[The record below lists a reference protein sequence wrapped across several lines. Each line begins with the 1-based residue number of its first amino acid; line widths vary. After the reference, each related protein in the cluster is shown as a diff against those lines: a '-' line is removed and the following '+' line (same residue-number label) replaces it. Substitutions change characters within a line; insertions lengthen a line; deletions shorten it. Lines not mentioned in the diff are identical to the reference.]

1 MSKMMVSEEMKN
13 APAAPSPLR
22 RLLCW
27 EGFLL
32 AVTLAVFIGNAVAS
46 PYFLNIWNLSD
57 ATFTFTEKAIVVLP
71 MAMLIIA
78 REIDLS
84 VASTMA
90 LSSTVMGFC
99 AAAGMDTPLLVVIG
113 LGVGLLCGLFNGLL
127 VTRFNLSS
135 IVITIGTM
143 SLYRGITY
151 ILLGDQALNHYPES
165 FAWFGQGYVWGALS
179 FEFALFILLAAA
191 FTFLLHKTNFGR
203 RTYAIGNNP
212 TGAWFSGINV
222 KRHNLV
228 LFALV
233 GLMAGLAAVLLTSR
247 LGSTR
252 PTLAMGWEL
261 AVVTMAV
268 LGGVNI
274 LGGSGSMPGVIIAA
288 FLMGLVT
295 FGLSLLNVPGIVM
308 SVIIDP
314 NLIPDIAVDDAS
326 VMLDIPPAV
335 TAATGMDALT
345 HAIEAFVSV
354 GAHPLT
360 DANALE
366 AIRLINL
373 WLPKAVDD
381 GHDLQAREQMAF
393 GQYLA
398 GMAFNSAGLGLVHA
412 LAHQPGATHNL
423 PHGVCNAI
431 LLPIIENFNR
441 PNAVARFARVAQAM
455 GVDTRGMSD
464 EAASMEAI
472 NAIRTLSKRVGIP
485 QGFSQ
490 LGVSKADIE
499 GWLDKALAD
508 PCAPCNPRPAS
519 RDEVRELYL
528 EAL

>member
-1 MSKMMVSEEMKN
+1 MSFMLALPKISLHGAGAIGDMVKLVAGKQWGKALIVTDGQLVKLGLLNSLFAALDEQQMAYQLFDEVFPNPTEALVQQGYAAYQAARCDYLIAFGGGSPIDTAKAIKILTANPGPSTAYSGVGKVKN
-13 APAAPSPLR
+13 AGVPLVAINTTAGTAAEMTS
-22 RLLCW
+22 
-27 EGFLL
+27 
-32 AVTLAVFIGNAVAS
+32 NAV
-46 PYFLNIWNLSD
+46 
-57 ATFTFTEKAIVVLP
+57 
-71 MAMLIIA
+71 IIDSE
-78 REIDLS
+78 R
-84 VASTMA
+84 
-90 LSSTVMGFC
+90 
-99 AAAGMDTPLLVVIG
+99 
-113 LGVGLLCGLFNGLL
+113 
-127 VTRFNLSS
+127 
-135 IVITIGTM
+135 
-143 SLYRGITY
+143 
-151 ILLGDQALNHYPES
+151 Q
-165 FAWFGQGYVWGALS
+165 
-179 FEFALFILLAAA
+179 
-191 FTFLLHKTNFGR
+191 
-203 RTYAIGNNP
+203 
-212 TGAWFSGINV
+212 V
-222 KRHNLV
+222 K
-228 LFALV
+228 
-233 GLMAGLAAVLLTSR
+233 
-247 LGSTR
+247 
-252 PTLAMGWEL
+252 E
-261 AVVTMAV
+261 
-268 LGGVNI
+268 
-274 LGGSGSMPGVIIAA
+274 
-288 FLMGLVT
+288 
-295 FGLSLLNVPGIVM
+295 
-308 SVIIDP
+308 VIIDP

-485 QGFSQ
+485 RVSAS
-490 LGVSKADIE
+490 LASAKPISKA
-499 GWLDKALAD
+499 GWIKRWPTHARRVTRAPPAAMRFASSIWRPYD
-508 PCAPCNPRPAS
+508 P
-519 RDEVRELYL
+519 
-528 EAL
+528 

>member
-1 MSKMMVSEEMKN
+1 V
-13 APAAPSPLR
+13 
-22 RLLCW
+22 
-27 EGFLL
+27 L
-32 AVTLAVFIGNAVAS
+32 AAVFA
-46 PYFLNIWNLSD
+46 F
-57 ATFTFTEKAIVVLP
+57 VLH
-71 MAMLIIA
+71 
-78 REIDLS
+78 R
-84 VASTMA
+84 
-90 LSSTVMGFC
+90 
-99 AAAGMDTPLLVVIG
+99 
-113 LGVGLLCGLFNGLL
+113 
-127 VTRFNLSS
+127 
-135 IVITIGTM
+135 
-143 SLYRGITY
+143 
-151 ILLGDQALNHYPES
+151 
-165 FAWFGQGYVWGALS
+165 
-179 FEFALFILLAAA
+179 
-191 FTFLLHKTNFGR
+191 TNFGR

-212 TGAWFSGINV
+212 TGAWYSGINV
-222 KRHNLV
+222 KRHNLI

-233 GLMAGLAAVLLTSR
+233 GLMSGLASVLLTSR

-252 PTLAMGWEL
+252 PTIAMGWEL

-274 LGGSGSMPGVIIAA
+274 LGGSGSMVGVIIAA

-308 SVIIDP
+308 SVIIGAMLIVVISLPIITRRMMQRRRICISHESKSILRRIIMSFMLALPKISLHGAGAIGDMVNLVANKQWGKALIVTDGQLVKLGLLDSLFSALDAHQMSYHLFDEVFPNPTEALVQKGFAAYQDAECDYVIAFGGGSPIDTAKAIKILTANPGPSTAYSGVGKVKNAGVPLVAINTTAGTAAEMTSNAVIIDSARQVKEVIIDP
-314 NLIPDIAVDDAS
+314 NIIPDIAVDDAS
-326 VMLDIPPAV
+326 VMLDIPASV

-345 HAIEAFVSV
+345 HAIEAYVSV

-381 GHDLQAREQMAF
+381 GHNLEAREQMAF

-464 EAASMEAI
+464 EAASMSAI
-472 NAIRTLSKRVGIP
+472 QAIRDLSTRVGIP
-485 QGFSQ
+485 WFQPAWRDQSGYRR
-490 LGVSKADIE
+490 
-499 GWLDKALAD
+499 LAG
-508 PCAPCNPRPAS
+508 
-519 RDEVRELYL
+519 
-528 EAL
+528 